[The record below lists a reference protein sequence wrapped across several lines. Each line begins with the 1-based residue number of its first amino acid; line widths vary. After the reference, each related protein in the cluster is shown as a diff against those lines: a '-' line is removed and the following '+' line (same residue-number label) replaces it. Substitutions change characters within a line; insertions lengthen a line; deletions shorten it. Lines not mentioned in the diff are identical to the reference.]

1 MKTLYLRIVY
11 ITLIVMVLSSLLGFL
26 GANLY
31 YQVKLKPVN
40 DEKIMKVAKEIKQYY
55 LTNDEVKI
63 ENYLEHIGE
72 LGYEVLKV
80 NQAGDKKYFGEAFRK
95 TAIDQKVIDD
105 VLAGEPYHGILNFNT
120 GWFITGFFDNDVRNT
135 VGVEVEGYALFIR
148 PSQEDQFGELRIF
161 IAMIALFTGIISVI
175 AVFIMTRF
183 IVKPVRMLTKATKA
197 FSKGE
202 TTITL
207 PTKRQDEIGQ
217 LARSFEEMTTELSLA
232 EQKRQEFVANVS
244 HELQTPLTAIQ
255 GFARILQNQELSK
268 AEREKYLRIITN
280 ETNRLSGLTNQL
292 LLLSYLDQTDEL
304 LTPEEVRV
312 SEQIQQFTAS
322 TEWRWRAKNIFIQ
335 METVPALVL
344 ANGPLLY
351 QVWQNIIGN
360 AINYTPIDGEINIK
374 MSHDNDFLF
383 VSISNTGDKIPADDL
398 AHIFER
404 FYQADKMRERTE
416 ESSGLG
422 LAISAEIVKR
432 HRGTIQVESN
442 DEETIFTVMLPKHK

>member
-1 MKTLYLRIVY
+1 M
-11 ITLIVMVLSSLLGFL
+11 
-26 GANLY
+26 
-31 YQVKLKPVN
+31 
-40 DEKIMKVAKEIKQYY
+40 
-55 LTNDEVKI
+55 
-63 ENYLEHIGE
+63 
-72 LGYEVLKV
+72 
-80 NQAGDKKYFGEAFRK
+80 
-95 TAIDQKVIDD
+95 
-105 VLAGEPYHGILNFNT
+105 
-120 GWFITGFFDNDVRNT
+120 
-135 VGVEVEGYALFIR
+135 
-148 PSQEDQFGELRIF
+148 
-161 IAMIALFTGIISVI
+161 
-175 AVFIMTRF
+175 
-183 IVKPVRMLTKATKA
+183 
-197 FSKGE
+197 
-202 TTITL
+202 
-207 PTKRQDEIGQ
+207 
-217 LARSFEEMTTELSLA
+217 
-232 EQKRQEFVANVS
+232 ANVS

-374 MSHDNDFLF
+374 MSHDNDFIF
-383 VSISNTGDKIPADDL
+383 VNISNTGDKIPADDL